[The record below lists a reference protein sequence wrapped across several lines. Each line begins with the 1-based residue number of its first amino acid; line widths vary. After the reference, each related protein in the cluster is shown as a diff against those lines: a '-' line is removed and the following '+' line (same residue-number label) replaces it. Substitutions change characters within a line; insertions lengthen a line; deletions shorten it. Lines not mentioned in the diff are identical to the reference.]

1 MIATVVNVLAII
13 AGGTIGVLFGNK
25 IGDKYSKGLM
35 TVIGLITFTIGILY
49 YLFVDSLQV

>member
-1 MIATVVNVLAII
+1 MIATVVNVLAIL

-35 TVIGLITFTIGILY
+35 TVIGQKHRTGNRIFQLSVLR
-49 YLFVDSLQV
+49 Q